1 MTEIPEHLLK
11 RSRQARGSTTDEPA
25 DKAADPAPPAGSAG
39 APPAAEAPSAP
50 EPEAPTPAA
59 PVAPYNAAATDRP
72 KIPWWAASALILL
85 PIWAVTYV
93 GTLERPPESSSAGL
107 LAEGAHVY
115 EARCAACHGA
125 GGEGGSGP
133 AMTDGEVLATFPTAA
148 EHIVWV
154 ASGSTGVGLGNPY
167 GDDAAGRVVAGGM
180 PGFADA
186 LTTEELIGVVLY
198 ERAHLSHSEFDEGLA
213 EAMDEAIYSGDLDL
227 DGHLDPETV
236 TVDEV
241 LDLLRSASFG
251 TDDQLANG

>member
-11 RSRQARGSTTDEPA
+11 RSRQARGSTADEPT
-25 DKAADPAPPAGSAG
+25 DKAAEPASAAGTASAPPTD
-39 APPAAEAPSAP
+39 EVPSAP
-50 EPEAPTPAA
+50 EPAEPTPSA
-59 PVAPYNAAATDRP
+59 PVAPYNAAANDRR

-85 PIWAVTYV
+85 PIWAITYV
-93 GTLERPPESSSAGL
+93 GTLERPPESGSAGL
-107 LAEGAHVY
+107 LADGAHVY
-115 EARCAACHGA
+115 EASCAACHGA
-125 GGEGGSGP
+125 GGEGGAGP
-133 AMTDGEVLATFPTAA
+133 AMTDGEVFATFPTVA

-154 ASGSTGVGLGNPY
+154 VSGSTGVGLGNPY

-180 PGFADA
+180 PGFGDA
-186 LTTEELIGVVLY
+186 LTAEELIGVVLY

-213 EAMDEAIYSGDLDL
+213 DAMDGAIHSGDLDL
-227 DGHLDPETV
+227 EGHLDPETV

>member
-25 DKAADPAPPAGSAG
+25 DKAADPAPPAGSAA

-93 GTLERPPESSSAGL
+93 GTLERPPESGSAGL

-115 EARCAACHGA
+115 EAHCAACHGA

-133 AMTDGEVLATFPTAA
+133 AMTDGEVLVTFPTAA
-148 EHIVWV
+148 EHIVWA

-213 EAMDEAIYSGDLDL
+213 EAMDEAIHSGDLDL

>member
-1 MTEIPEHLLK
+1 LTEIPEHLLK
-11 RSRQARGSTTDEPA
+11 RSRQARGSTANEPA
-25 DKAADPAPPAGSAG
+25 DKAADPTPATGAASAPPT
-39 APPAAEAPSAP
+39 AETPSAP
-50 EPEAPTPAA
+50 EPAEPPAA
-59 PVAPYNAAATDRP
+59 PVAPYNAAANDRG

-85 PIWAVTYV
+85 PIWAITYV
-93 GTLERPPESSSAGL
+93 GTLERPPESGSAGL
-107 LAEGAHVY
+107 LADGTHVY
-115 EARCAACHGA
+115 EAHCAACHGA
-125 GGEGGSGP
+125 GGEGGAGP

-167 GDDAAGRVVAGGM
+167 GNDAAGRVVAGGM

-213 EAMDEAIYSGDLDL
+213 DAMDEAIHSGDLDL
-227 DGHLDPETV
+227 EGHLNPETV

-241 LDLLRSASFG
+241 LDLLRLASFG